1 MPLDSTGL
9 LVGGISIATAIVAKL
24 KCYVKKNGS
33 VNWGCGFQDKPLVD
47 DDEIEV
53 RTIDLGDVKVLYARP
68 KHASHE
74 SDND

>member
-1 MPLDSTGL
+1 MPNETGL
-9 LVGGISIATAIVAKL
+9 LVGGIIIVTACVAKL

-33 VNWGCGFQDKPLVD
+33 VNWGCGFTDKPLVD

-53 RTIDLGDVKVLYARP
+53 KTVDLGDVKVLYSKP
-68 KHASHE
+68 KHPHHE